1 MSTSKTLISSADLG
15 LRADYQGKVRD
26 LFDLGDKLLIV
37 ATDRISA
44 YDVIMNEPVP
54 AKGTMLTQIS
64 VEWFRLIE
72 AAGLV
77 KHHLISADWREFP
90 APFNREELADR
101 SMLVRK
107 TERFDLECVVRG
119 YLVGSGWKDY
129 RETGAVCGI
138 ALPAGLREADRLAAP
153 IFTPATK
160 ADEGHDLNVGPEAA
174 GAIVGQDWFEQ
185 LKGKSLELYAFAE
198 RYARGKGILI
208 ADTKMEFGHLD
219 GELILIDEV
228 FTPDSSRF
236 WDERIYAPGSTP
248 DSFDKQ
254 ILRKHLD
261 DVGFTREG
269 EPPTL
274 PPDLIRRIAGRYA
287 EIHGILFPE
296 AGAGAGGAR

>member
-1 MSTSKTLISSADLG
+1 MSTLNTLVSSRDLG
-15 LRADYQGKVRD
+15 LTPSYEGKVRD
-26 LFDLGDKLLIV
+26 LFDLGDRLLIV

-54 AKGTMLTQIS
+54 GKGAMLTGIS
-64 VEWFRLIE
+64 VEWFRVIE

-77 KHHLISADWREFP
+77 QHHLISADWRDFP
-90 APFNREELADR
+90 EPFRREELGGR

-129 RETGAVCGI
+129 GDSGAVCGI
-138 ALPAGLREADRLAAP
+138 TLPPGLQEAAKLEPA

-160 ADEGHDLNVGPEAA
+160 AEEGHDMNVGPEDAS
-174 GAIVGQDWFEQ
+174 AIVGAEWFDT
-185 LKGKSLELYAFAE
+185 LKAKSLELYRFAE
-198 RYARGKGILI
+198 EYARARGIII
-208 ADTKMEFGHLD
+208 ADTKMEFGQID

-236 WDERIYAPGSTP
+236 WDERVYAPGSTP

-261 DVGFTREG
+261 DVGFAREG

-274 PPDLIRRIAGRYA
+274 PVELVERIYGRYA
-287 EIHGILFPE
+287 EILGILFPE
-296 AGAGAGGAR
+296 AGGER

>member
-1 MSTSKTLISSADLG
+1 MSTLNTLVSSRDLG
-15 LRADYQGKVRD
+15 LTPSYEGKVRD
-26 LFDLGDKLLIV
+26 LFDLGDELLIV

-44 YDVIMNEPVP
+44 YDVIMKEPVP
-54 AKGTMLTQIS
+54 GKGAMLTGIS
-64 VEWFRLIE
+64 VEWFRIIE
-72 AAGLV
+72 EAGLV
-77 KHHLISADWREFP
+77 KHHLISADWRDFP
-90 APFNREELADR
+90 EPFRREELGGR

-129 RETGAVCGI
+129 GDTGAVCGI
-138 ALPAGLREADRLAAP
+138 TLSPGLQEAAKLEPA

-160 ADEGHDLNVGPEAA
+160 ADEGHDLNVGPEDAS
-174 GAIVGQDWFEQ
+174 AIVGTEWFDT
-185 LKGKSLELYAFAE
+185 LKAKSLELYRFAE
-198 RYARGKGILI
+198 EYARARGIII
-208 ADTKMEFGHLD
+208 ADTKMEFGHID

-236 WDERIYAPGSTP
+236 WDERVYAPGSTP

-261 DVGFTREG
+261 DVGFAREG

-274 PPDLIRRIAGRYA
+274 PAELVERIYGRYA
-287 EIHGILFPE
+287 EILEILFP
-296 AGAGAGGAR
+296 GAGGTR